1 MKIELNQRPHG
12 IALIIVMMVI
22 MVLAVLAGGFA
33 ASMKVE
39 TRLARNSSY
48 DSEFEWLGRSGVEL
62 ARYILGQQLGITTE
76 PYDCLSQKWA
86 GGPRGTNEIFAAISL
101 DNNPL
106 GSGKFSIKIID
117 MERKYN
123 INMADQQAL
132 QLALTVVGVDPAE
145 FPPIV
150 DSILD
155 WRDADDDPHMSGTE
169 SEYYLSLTPPYRA
182 KNGPVDDLSEL
193 LLIRGITPEMYWGS
207 GSSNLPPAAVGPSTV
222 RSRLGIQDTPTY
234 SVGLVDLMT
243 TVSGRIN
250 INTAS
255 ASVFQMVPGID
266 QTIANGIIQARA
278 GPDGVDGNDDDT
290 PFQSA
295 NDLVRVPGMSQSGVS
310 NLQRIFDV
318 RSYTFEVHVEV
329 EIDGNKREMIALLR
343 RGTTPKDV
351 QILFTYWK

>member
-1 MKIELNQRPHG
+1 M
-12 IALIIVMMVI
+12 IIVMLVI

-33 ASMKVE
+33 YSMKVE

-48 DSEFEWLGRSGVEL
+48 DAEFEWLGRSGVEL
-62 ARYILGQQLGITTE
+62 ARYILGQQLSITTE

-86 GGPRGTNEIFAAISL
+86 GGPRGTNEMFATISL
-101 DNNPL
+101 EDNEL

-132 QLALTVVGVDPAE
+132 QLALTAVGVDPAE
-145 FPPIV
+145 FPAIT

-169 SEYYLSLTPPYRA
+169 SEYYLGLTPPYRA
-182 KNGPVDDLSEL
+182 KNGPIDDLSEL
-193 LLIRGITPEMYWGS
+193 LLIRGITPDMYWGS
-207 GSSNLPPAAVGPSTV
+207 GSSNLPPAVVAPTAHA
-222 RSRLGIQDTPTY
+222 RLNTKDTPTY

-243 TVSGRIN
+243 TVSGRVN

-266 QTIANGIIQARA
+266 QTIATGIIQARA
-278 GPDGVDGNDDDT
+278 GPDGVDGTEDDT

-295 NDLVRVPGMSQSGVS
+295 NDLVRVPGMSQTGVG

-318 RSYTFEVHVEV
+318 RSYTYEVHVDV
-329 EIDGNKREMIALLR
+329 EIDGNRREMIALLR
-343 RGTTPKDV
+343 RGSTPKDV
-351 QILFTYWK
+351 QTLFTYWK

>member
-1 MKIELNQRPHG
+1 
-12 IALIIVMMVI
+12 
-22 MVLAVLAGGFA
+22 
-33 ASMKVE
+33 MKVE
-39 TRLARNSSY
+39 TRLARNASY

-62 ARYILGQQLGITTE
+62 ARYIVGQQLGITTE

-101 DNNPL
+101 DNNSL
-106 GSGKFSIKIID
+106 GNGTFSIKIID

-145 FPPIV
+145 FPAIV

-155 WRDADDDPHMSGTE
+155 WRDADNDPHMNGVE
-169 SEYYLSLTPPYRA
+169 SEYYLGLTPPYRA
-182 KNGPVDDLSEL
+182 KNGPIDDLSEL
-193 LLIRGITPEMYWGS
+193 LLIRGIAPDMYWGS
-207 GSSNLPPAAVGPSTV
+207 GSSNLPPVGGGPSTV
-222 RSRLGIQDTPTY
+222 KSRLNIKDTPTY

-255 ASVFQMVPGID
+255 AAVFQMVPGID
-266 QTIANGIIQARA
+266 QTIATGIIQARA
-278 GPDGVDGNDDDT
+278 GPDGVDGTEDDT

-295 NDLVRVPGMSQSGVS
+295 NDLARVPGMSGTGVG

-318 RSYTFEVHVEV
+318 RSSTFEVHVDV
-329 EIDGNKREMIALLR
+329 EIDGNKREMVALLR

-351 QILFTYWK
+351 QTLFTYWK